1 LTDDRPYFAGYVKFG
16 DLIPALSQVD
26 QLQDDWGYL
35 AIWVTL
41 AVAFAA
47 AVLLVLSPVLL
58 RWRLAFSQQP
68 GKIGAVIYFACLGLG
83 YMMVEIALLARF
95 VLPLENATVSAA
107 TVIAGMLVFSGLG
120 SFAAARIS
128 QSVHLV
134 LPLILGAVAALLFLY
149 GIALDSPLRWI
160 GAQPYAARVTL
171 SLALIAPAAFLM
183 GFPMP
188 SAMALLAKQRKSS
201 LFIWAWGI
209 NGCCSVLGAA
219 AAPILAVQMGLSF
232 VLGVSACGYL
242 MAIPAFFLLFADKSG
257 WSRRFMPHAGSCL
270 LEGS

>member
-1 LTDDRPYFAGYVKFG
+1 
-16 DLIPALSQVD
+16 
-26 QLQDDWGYL
+26 
-35 AIWVTL
+35 
-41 AVAFAA
+41 
-47 AVLLVLSPVLL
+47 LSPVLL

-83 YMMVEIALLARF
+83 YMMVEIGLLARF

-107 TVIAGMLVFSGLG
+107 TVIAGMLIFSGLG
-120 SFAAARIS
+120 SFTAARIS
-128 QSVHLV
+128 QSVHLA

-160 GAQPYAARVTL
+160 GAQPYEARVTL
-171 SLALIAPAAFLM
+171 SLALIAPPAFLM

-188 SAMALLAKQRKSS
+188 SAMALLAKQGKSS

-219 AAPILAVQMGLSF
+219 AAPILALQMGLSF

-257 WSRRFMPHAGSCL
+257 WPRRFMPHAGSCL